1 MSILDIFDAYLLSM
15 KYYNK
20 IVNREIL
27 ITDYVPLEIDND
39 YSATDYYFFKAKRFF
54 LELAYDCENSIIYRI
69 TFLLCDKYQK
79 ISQLY
84 SIPENHKKGDVL
96 IKEPGEK

>member
-1 MSILDIFDAYLLSM
+1 M

-84 SIPENHKKGDVL
+84 SIPENHKKVMF
-96 IKEPGEK
+96 